1 MKQLASRF
9 ITSTAAWAPLVALCG
24 GDYGRIDAGR
34 SSATLSEDPVTGE
47 ATGHGRGRG
56 GRGRVVAITGVNG
69 APGAGL
75 LRRLEEDDQV
85 RSIVLLDRHAPAL
98 PLRKGVAVV
107 VDLTSTFADAA
118 IADALARERVV
129 VVVHAAFHAAPV
141 RSLEAAHEL
150 EVIGTRALL
159 HAIAHDVRQGGT
171 IEQLVVLATTMSYGA
186 LPDNPQYL
194 GEDATLR
201 GGAGYPF
208 VADKIAAEREVAIF
222 RRRTSLPTAVLR
234 AAWTIGTPRTLAA
247 QMLAPLV
254 VPAVLGTD
262 PLVQLVH
269 VDDVVDALQLAC
281 HAGRDGTFNIA
292 ADGVLPLSTVI
303 KLTGRLRATAPE
315 IALRR
320 ALQALWI
327 AGVGSVPG
335 AHTTYLRETF
345 VADLTRA
352 TEVLGFRARY
362 TIQDV
367 LADHVALRRGS
378 ARSAA

>member
-1 MKQLASRF
+1 MVSAMQASARKRRR
-9 ITSTAAWAPLVALCG
+9 A
-24 GDYGRIDAGR
+24 
-34 SSATLSEDPVTGE
+34 
-47 ATGHGRGRG
+47 

-69 APGAGL
+69 VPGARL

-118 IADALARERVV
+118 IAEALARERVE

-141 RSLEAAHEL
+141 RALDAAHEL

-171 IEQLVVLATTMSYGA
+171 VEQLVVLGTTMSYGA

-194 GEDATLR
+194 SEDAPLR
-201 GGAGYPF
+201 GGEGYPF
-208 VADKIAAEREVAIF
+208 VADKIAAEREVATF
-222 RRRTSLPTAVLR
+222 RRRTGLPTTVLR
-234 AAWTIGTPRTLAA
+234 AAWTVGAPSTLAA
-247 QMLAPLV
+247 QILAPIA
-254 VPAVLGTD
+254 VPAVLGAD
-262 PLVQLVH
+262 PLVQVVH
-269 VDDVVDALQLAC
+269 VDDLVDAAWLAC

-303 KLTGRLRATAPE
+303 KLVGRLRAAAPD
-315 IALRR
+315 IVLRR

-327 AGVGSVPG
+327 AGVGIVPG
-335 AHTTYLRETF
+335 AHASFLRETF
-345 VADLTRA
+345 VADPVCA
-352 TEVLGFRARY
+352 ADVLGFRARY
-362 TIQDV
+362 AIRDA
-367 LADHVALRRGS
+367 LGHHVALRRGG
-378 ARSAA
+378 ARTAA